1 MLLSPVLGMAEDGH
15 NTTNQGPRQQT
26 RLVHVMS
33 VHVVSQIRQRPIQY
47 TMLLLLGR
55 VLQRQGQPLLVQSF
69 NLEFTKSVFV
79 ATVSICIGSIMHL
92 NRSLLVRCAL
102 LQLLFFLTP
111 AAVGDATESS
121 SRRSKR
127 SVQHNRPGSQA
138 PAQGGAR
145 NVCRHVVTDTSH
157 TNACPGAALTGDGS
171 SFSDTHGQG
180 QPFLT
185 LS

>member
-1 MLLSPVLGMAEDGH
+1 MANLNSYSVAHCSSILL
-15 NTTNQGPRQQT
+15 
-26 RLVHVMS
+26 
-33 VHVVSQIRQRPIQY
+33 QY

-92 NRSLLVRCAL
+92 NRSLLVVRCAL
-102 LQLLFFLTP
+102 LQLLFFLTL

-127 SVQHNRPGSQA
+127 SVQHN
-138 PAQGGAR
+138 
-145 NVCRHVVTDTSH
+145 
-157 TNACPGAALTGDGS
+157 
-171 SFSDTHGQG
+171 
-180 QPFLT
+180 
-185 LS
+185 